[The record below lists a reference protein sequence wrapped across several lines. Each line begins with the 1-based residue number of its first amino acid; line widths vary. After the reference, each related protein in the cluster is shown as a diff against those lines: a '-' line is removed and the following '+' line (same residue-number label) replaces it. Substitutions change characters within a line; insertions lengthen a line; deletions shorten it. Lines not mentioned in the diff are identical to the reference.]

1 MTSFEK
7 KDLERNINIVKN
19 NNTDFVENKI
29 AANDYDLFDRTL
41 YGGIGHGIVVIPTN
55 IFKILFTVIFPPL
68 GEMLE
73 IVSEFLLDEFPYIT
87 WDTIKELFIF
97 ENLNKIIY
105 SFILTS
111 LFYVPGLVF
120 TLAHLTIKSRS
131 NKGHLVCD
139 RETGE
144 CVDIKEIEADIEN
157 KRRLDAEE
165 AKAKAQNN

>member
-1 MTSFEK
+1 MTNFDN
-7 KDLERNINIVKN
+7 KDWERNINLVENKK
-19 NNTDFVENKI
+19 TDFVENKI
-29 AANDYDLFDRTL
+29 AANDYDLFDRSL

-55 IFKILFTVIFPPL
+55 IFKILFTIIFPPL

-73 IVSEFLLDEFPYIT
+73 IVSDYLLDEFPYIT
-87 WDTIKELFIF
+87 WDTIKELFKF
-97 ENLNKIIY
+97 ENINKIIY

-120 TLAHLTIKSRS
+120 TLAHLTIKSRNETGS
-131 NKGHLVCD
+131 MVCD
-139 RETGE
+139 QETGE
-144 CVDIKEIEADIEN
+144 CVDMEELEAEMEE

>member
-1 MTSFEK
+1 MSDFPE
-7 KDLERNINIVKN
+7 N
-19 NNTDFVENKI
+19 DFVENKI
-29 AANDYDLFDRTL
+29 AANDYDLFDKSL

-55 IFKILFTVIFPPL
+55 IIKILFTVIFPPL

-73 IVSEFLLDEFPYIT
+73 IVNDFLLDEFPYIT
-87 WDTIKELFIF
+87 WRTIEVLFKF
-97 ENLNKIIY
+97 ENINKIVY

-131 NKGHLVCD
+131 EKGSMVCD
-139 RETGE
+139 QETGE
-144 CVDIKEIEADIEN
+144 CVDMKEIEAELEE

-165 AKAKAQNN
+165 AEAEAEAQNN

>member
-1 MTSFEK
+1 MT
-7 KDLERNINIVKN
+7 DLEK
-19 NNTDFVENKI
+19 TDFVENKI
-29 AANDYDLFDRTL
+29 ASNDYDLFDRSL

-87 WDTIKELFIF
+87 WDTIKELFKF

-120 TLAHLTIKSRS
+120 TLAHLTIKSRRDTGS
-131 NKGHLVCD
+131 MVCD
-139 RETGE
+139 QETGE
-144 CVDIKEIEADIEN
+144 CVDMKEIEAEMEE